1 LSPCWSGVKSQ
12 QKNVATKDH
21 KRYARGLIEQLE
33 SRVHVGPPVHATEI
47 LSARDYLRQSDFSPA
62 SDYFSRLLQIQHRL
76 ETRSKEPSLP
86 AAKRN
91 YGGEAAGHWMQL
103 QCAYDHV
110 ILSTCYEGEFNWK
123 QGRIK
128 ISHRFNQEGR
138 VDFVELKFLRSL
150 QPVLNG
156 EIRKLL
162 LVRGFQELRKDWRA
176 AEAFVLEVLPREL
189 IFLYPRIFDCERC
202 ELFAWLINIGH
213 GLASDLLKDLQ
224 TRPVNGSVPKN
235 GRNPDQHCMTAIRSD
250 DVARSIL
257 EKAALLQSVVEVGAP
272 KTAVVRYVGE

>member
-1 LSPCWSGVKSQ
+1 
-12 QKNVATKDH
+12 VATKDH

-33 SRVHVGPPVHATEI
+33 SRIHVGPPVHRTEI
-47 LSARDYLRQSDFSPA
+47 LSARQYLLESDFSPT
-62 SDYFSRLLQIQHRL
+62 SDYFSRLMQIQHRL
-76 ETRSKEPSLP
+76 ETRSNQP
-86 AAKRN
+86 AGRVAKRN
-91 YGGEAAGHWMQL
+91 YGGEGAGRWMQL

-110 ILSTCYEGEFNWK
+110 ILSTCYEGEFNLR

-128 ISHRFNQEGR
+128 ISHRFNEQGR

-162 LVRGFQELRKDWRA
+162 LVKNFPELKKDWLA

-189 IFLYPRIFDCERC
+189 MFLYDRIFDCERS

-213 GLASDLLKDLQ
+213 GLVSDLLADLK
-224 TRPVNGSVPKN
+224 TRPMNGSLSRA
-235 GRNPDQHCMTAIRSD
+235 GRNPDQLCLTAIRND
-250 DVARSIL
+250 EIAGPIV
-257 EKAALLQSVVEVGAP
+257 EKAALLQSVVEVADP
-272 KTAVVRYVGE
+272 KRVLVRYLGE